1 MEGATEP
8 FDPDVAGLADVAREF
23 GHHAGRL
30 WFSGVLP
37 DHERR
42 AITVYR
48 VPNAAFDSEI
58 RTLLDGAVAVHL
70 ADAPHTRDDL
80 LVARE
85 HVWGLADS
93 LDVTSISVPVDGT
106 RLAVSA
112 GAPADV
118 VQTALDRVVP
128 GLATVRV
135 EQAATT

>member
-1 MEGATEP
+1 MEGAPEP

-23 GHHAGRL
+23 GHHAGRT
-30 WFSGVLP
+30 WFAGVLP

-42 AITVYR
+42 AVTVYR
-48 VPNAAFDSEI
+48 VPNRAFDSEV
-58 RTLLDGAVAVHL
+58 RTLLDGDVAVHL

-93 LDVTSISVPVDGT
+93 LSITAISVPVDGT
-106 RLAVSA
+106 RLAVVA
-112 GAPADV
+112 DAPEDE
-118 VQTALDRVVP
+118 VQAALDRVVP

-135 EQAATT
+135 EHAATA

>member
-1 MEGATEP
+1 MEGAPEP
-8 FDPDVAGLADVAREF
+8 FDADVAGLADVAREF
-23 GHHAGRL
+23 GHHAGRM

-37 DHERR
+37 DHEHQ

-58 RTLLDGAVAVHL
+58 RTLLDGVVAVHL

-93 LDVTSISVPVDGT
+93 LSITSISVPVDGT
-106 RLAVSA
+106 RLVVVAE
-112 GAPADV
+112 APGEE
-118 VQTALDRVVP
+118 VQAALDRVVP
-128 GLATVRV
+128 GLALVRL
-135 EQAATT
+135 EHPATA